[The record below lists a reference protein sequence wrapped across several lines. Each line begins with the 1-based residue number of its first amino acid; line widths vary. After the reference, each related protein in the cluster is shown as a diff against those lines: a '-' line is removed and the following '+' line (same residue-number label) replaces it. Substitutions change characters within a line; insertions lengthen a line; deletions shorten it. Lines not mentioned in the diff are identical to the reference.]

1 MAILQAILAML
12 TRQLGRLLNTAFGW
26 ATSLL
31 FGKVPEKRQTYLS
44 VIALG
49 SVAWLVVAIGV
60 AFPRVGT
67 FLLAFVPLPDW
78 VDDFWIRMLML
89 ALALILPAVVGFV
102 SLFLVD
108 PAERPKGLA
117 EKSKAILRGYPYTVG
132 LALTLVM
139 MLIAAPIMK
148 VRDLAKRWTSTHVPV
163 VVEADDYFEVV
174 GDVQRVLRVGG
185 METERARAGPL
196 LRWPTKVFTTF
207 AGGSVEDLVAD
218 ELTVLQSEKIEVLLH
233 PSDLVIRGREKDVM
247 RAHAL
252 LTEHLTFTKAYLTWS
267 KESHGLED
275 RLGELWREIEL
286 GGDAFRPEETRSK
299 LHHIERDLKTV
310 EVSYEEWEVLFRE
323 KLVVERA
330 LLRAASGLSD
340 EPSSLAVERF
350 PGDLAPGRPAPL
362 AGLTTAA
369 RLLAYAAIIWKTLRG
384 GEPRKA

>member
-12 TRQLGRLLNTAFGW
+12 TRQLGRFLNTAFGW

-49 SVAWLVVAIGV
+49 SVVWLVLAIGV

-67 FLLAFVPLPDW
+67 YLLAFVPLPDW

-89 ALALILPAVVGFV
+89 ALAIILPPIVGFI

-108 PAERPKGLA
+108 PADSPRGIAERT
-117 EKSKAILRGYPYTVG
+117 KAILRGYPYTIG
-132 LALTLVM
+132 LALTLVL
-139 MLIAAPIMK
+139 MLIVAPIMK
-148 VRDLAKRWTSTHVPV
+148 LRDIAKRWTSKHVPV
-163 VVEADDYFEVV
+163 VVEAEDYFEVL
-174 GDVQRVLRVGG
+174 GDVERVLRAGG
-185 METERARAGPL
+185 MESHRERASPL

-218 ELTVLQSEKIEVLLH
+218 ELSVLRSEKIEVLLH
-233 PSDLVIRGREKDVM
+233 PSDLVIHGREKDVM

-267 KESHGLED
+267 KEAHELED
-275 RLGELWREIEL
+275 RLGALWREIESAGSDL
-286 GGDAFRPEETRSK
+286 KRDEAQTR
-299 LHHIERDLKTV
+299 LRDIERDLMTI

-330 LLRAASGLSD
+330 LLRAAMQPSH
-340 EPSSLAVERF
+340 EPGSLAGEQWT
-350 PGDLAPGRPAPL
+350 GNGAMTRPAPPSGL
-362 AGLTTAA
+362 ASVV
-369 RLLAYAAIIWKTLRG
+369 RLVASAVLIWKSLRG
-384 GEPRKA
+384 HEPKEA